1 MYGVRPHGAKPT
13 HNGVAVETNFYKVMS
28 KLNRPP
34 AAHPPLEVAMDAGV
48 AVGWLP
54 RSHWMPRELSNVN
67 PRPTTFLTSP

>member
-1 MYGVRPHGAKPT
+1 
-13 HNGVAVETNFYKVMS
+13 MS
-28 KLNRPP
+28 KLKRPP

-54 RSHWMPRELSNVN
+54 RSHWMPRELSKVN